1 MSPSS
6 VAPPIP
12 WHRRLEARL
21 AVGVGVLVAVSLG
34 AALATATRVAT
45 ARSLTRASENMH
57 AAQIAF
63 DRLVETRAESAAAQT
78 RLITVLPVF
87 RSHITEETLASDAAE
102 MNVMADDYRR
112 QLRARFT
119 IVTNR
124 RGAWIANP
132 GWPGGEVSAPVAG
145 SIREATAGRSHH
157 GNASIGGELFLIV
170 SEPARFAEEV
180 LGTMTAGF
188 AIDDGVAGELAELA
202 HVDVNLVAGD
212 RLAASSLRGEPR
224 AALAALLAAPAP
236 TGGAGSAPRLSDL
249 QGPAS
254 ELEPL
259 AGRRYVAGA
268 FPLAAGRGSPQ
279 VGRLVLLQDWEPTQQ
294 FLDELQRQ
302 LLIAGTVIFALAL
315 AGAFGFSRRLTRP
328 LKDIAAAAGEIAAG
342 NWERQVPLRG
352 SAEATT
358 LAAAFNEMTSSL
370 RRSYER
376 FHSVTDSARDAI
388 VSTDPDGRITFWNR
402 SAQTIFGCLEF
413 DALGQP
419 LTQFITEE
427 DRGAYL
433 ETVAPLLAA
442 AEGPTRG
449 RTIEITA
456 IRPDGAR
463 FPAEF
468 SVSCSSHEARL
479 SLTSVVRDISERKK
493 AEDVLRQ
500 RDQELRQAQK
510 MEAIGRLAGGVAHDF
525 NNLLTAIR
533 GYGELMMDT
542 LGEADAR
549 REDMGEIL
557 KAADSAAGLTRQL
570 LAFSRRE
577 RIVAQPVALDGI
589 LAGTEKMLRR
599 LIGEDVELVCVSE
612 QPLGFVR
619 ADNGQIEQVL
629 MNLAVNARDAM
640 AGGGQIHIA
649 LSNVDVDGRP
659 YVQLAVSD
667 TGTGMDAETASH
679 IFEPFFTTKRLGH
692 GTGLGLA
699 TVYGIV
705 QQSEGTID
713 VDTGPERGTTFR
725 ILLPQVP
732 GGDVQPS
739 SAPQAKPSSAGS
751 ETVLVVEDDERVRAL
766 VSNILKKDGY
776 RVLEAEHAEQAA
788 EVAAAHHEAID
799 LLLTDVVMPGRNGR
813 ELAELIVRRRPAT
826 RVLFMSGYSNDAV
839 LLRGVSATGAQFI
852 QKPFTIDALIAKV
865 RDVLARV

>member
-1 MSPSS
+1 
-6 VAPPIP
+6 
-12 WHRRLEARL
+12 L
-21 AVGVGVLVAVSLG
+21 AVGVGLLVAVSLG

-63 DRLVETRAESAAAQT
+63 ERLVETRAESAAAQT

-87 RSHITEETLASDAAE
+87 RSHITEETLATDAVE
-102 MNVMADDYRR
+102 MNVMADDYRQ

-124 RGAWIANP
+124 RGGWVANP
-132 GWPGGEVSAPVAG
+132 GWPGGEVSEPVAG
-145 SIREATAGRSHH
+145 SIREAMAGRPHH

-188 AIDDGVAGELAELA
+188 PIDDGVAAELAELA
-202 HVDVNLVAGD
+202 HVDVNLVVGD

-224 AALAALLAAPAP
+224 AALAALLAATTPP
-236 TGGAGSAPRLSDL
+236 SVGSSTPRLSDL

-268 FPLAAGRGSPQ
+268 FPLAAGRGSAQ

-342 NWERQVPLRG
+342 DWERQVPLRG

-402 SAQTIFGCLEF
+402 SAQTIFGCPEV
-413 DALGQP
+413 DALGRP
-419 LTQFITEE
+419 LTQFVAEQ
-427 DRGAYL
+427 DRGVYL
-433 ETVAPLLAA
+433 ETLAPLLAA
-442 AEGPTRG
+442 AEGPTHG
-449 RTIEITA
+449 RTIDITA
-456 IRPDGAR
+456 VRPGGDR

-479 SLTSVVRDISERKK
+479 SLTSVVRDVTERKK
-493 AEDVLRQ
+493 AEEVLRQ

-542 LGEADAR
+542 LEAADAR

-557 KAADSAAGLTRQL
+557 KAADSAAALTRQL
-570 LAFSRRE
+570 LAFSRRD
-577 RIVAQPVALDGI
+577 RIVAQPVALDSI
-589 LAGTEKMLRR
+589 LAGTEKILRR
-599 LIGEDVELVCVSE
+599 VIGEDVDLVCVSE

-640 AGGGQIHIA
+640 PGGGQIRIA
-649 LSNVDVDGRP
+649 LSNVQVDGRP

-679 IFEPFFTTKRLGH
+679 IFEPFFTTKREGH

-705 QQSEGTID
+705 QQSDGTID
-713 VDTGPERGTTFR
+713 VDTGPETGTTFR
-725 ILLPQVP
+725 ILLPQVER
-732 GGDVQPS
+732 GDAQPS
-739 SAPQAKPSSAGS
+739 SAPQAKSPSTGS

-776 RVLEAEHAEQAA
+776 RVLEAEHAEHAA
-788 EVAAAHHEAID
+788 EVAEAYNQPID

-852 QKPFTIDALIAKV
+852 QKPFTIDELTAKV
-865 RDVLARV
+865 RDVLAKV

>member
-1 MSPSS
+1 VSPSS
-6 VAPPIP
+6 PPQPIP

-21 AVGVGVLVAVSLG
+21 AISVGLLVAVSLG
-34 AALATATRVAT
+34 AALAAGTRVAT
-45 ARSLTRASENMH
+45 ARSLTRAAENMH
-57 AAQIAF
+57 AAQTAF

-102 MNVMADDYRR
+102 MNVMADEYRQ

-132 GWPGGEVSAPVAG
+132 GWPGGEVSAPVAS
-145 SIREATAGRSHH
+145 SIREAMAGRPHH
-157 GNASIGGELFLIV
+157 GNASLGGELFLIV

-188 AIDDGVAGELAELA
+188 AIDDGVAAELAELA
-202 HVDVNLVAGD
+202 HVEVNLVAGD

-224 AALAALLAAPAP
+224 AALAALLALPKP
-236 TGGAGSAPRLSDL
+236 SGGSAPRLRDL

-268 FPLAAGRGSPQ
+268 FPLATGRGSAQ

-294 FLDELQRQ
+294 FLDELQQQ
-302 LLIAGTVIFALAL
+302 LLIAGTVIFAVAL
-315 AGAFGFSRRLTRP
+315 GSAFGFSRRLTRP

-342 NWERQVPLRG
+342 DWERQVPLRG
-352 SAEATT
+352 SAEATM

-402 SAQTIFGCLEF
+402 SAETILGCSEF

-419 LTQFITEE
+419 LTQFIAEE
-427 DRGAYL
+427 DRGVYL

-449 RTIEITA
+449 RTIDITA
-456 IRPDGAR
+456 VRPAGAR

-468 SVSCSSHEARL
+468 SISCSSHETRL
-479 SLTSVVRDISERKK
+479 SLTAVVRDVTERKK
-493 AEDVLRQ
+493 AEEVLRQ
-500 RDQELRQAQK
+500 RDHELRQAQK

-589 LAGTEKMLRR
+589 LAGTERILRR
-599 LIGEDVELVCVSE
+599 VIGEDVELVCVSE

-640 AGGGQIHIA
+640 PGGGQIRIA
-649 LSNVDVDGRP
+649 LSNVQVEGRP

-667 TGTGMDAETASH
+667 TGTGIDAETASH
-679 IFEPFFTTKRLGH
+679 IFEPFFTTKRQGH

-713 VDTGPERGTTFR
+713 VDTGPEKGTTFR
-725 ILLPQVP
+725 ILLPQVAP
-732 GGDVQPS
+732 GDAQPS
-739 SAPQAKPSSAGS
+739 SGPHAKPASTGS

-776 RVLEAEHAEQAA
+776 QVLEAEHAEQAA
-788 EVAAAHHEAID
+788 EVAEAYHEPID

-852 QKPFTIDALIAKV
+852 QKPFTIDALTAKV
-865 RDVLARV
+865 RDVLAKV

>member
-1 MSPSS
+1 
-6 VAPPIP
+6 
-12 WHRRLEARL
+12 
-21 AVGVGVLVAVSLG
+21 
-34 AALATATRVAT
+34 
-45 ARSLTRASENMH
+45 
-57 AAQIAF
+57 
-63 DRLVETRAESAAAQT
+63 
-78 RLITVLPVF
+78 
-87 RSHITEETLASDAAE
+87 
-102 MNVMADDYRR
+102 
-112 QLRARFT
+112 
-119 IVTNR
+119 
-124 RGAWIANP
+124 
-132 GWPGGEVSAPVAG
+132 
-145 SIREATAGRSHH
+145 
-157 GNASIGGELFLIV
+157 
-170 SEPARFAEEV
+170 
-180 LGTMTAGF
+180 
-188 AIDDGVAGELAELA
+188 
-202 HVDVNLVAGD
+202 
-212 RLAASSLRGEPR
+212 
-224 AALAALLAAPAP
+224 LLAAPKP
-236 TGGAGSAPRLSDL
+236 SGSGSAPRLSDL

-268 FPLAAGRGSPQ
+268 FPLATGRGSAQ
-279 VGRLVLLQDWEPTQQ
+279 VGRLLLLQDWEPTQQ
-294 FLDELQRQ
+294 FLDELQQQ

-315 AGAFGFSRRLTRP
+315 GSAFGFSRRLTRP
-328 LKDIAAAAGEIAAG
+328 LKEIATAAGQIAAG
-342 NWERQVPLRG
+342 DWERQVPLRG
-352 SAEATT
+352 GAEVTT

-402 SAQTIFGCLEF
+402 SAQTIFGCLEI

-427 DRGAYL
+427 DRAAYL

-449 RTIEITA
+449 RTIDITA
-456 IRPDGAR
+456 VRPGGAP

-479 SLTSVVRDISERKK
+479 SLTAVVRDVTERKK
-493 AEDVLRQ
+493 AEEVLRQ

-577 RIVAQPVALDGI
+577 RIVAHPVALDGI
-589 LAGTEKMLRR
+589 LTGTEKMLRR
-599 LIGEDVELVCVSE
+599 VIGEDVELVCVSE

-619 ADNGQIEQVL
+619 ADNGQLEQVL

-640 AGGGQIHIA
+640 PGGGQIRIA
-649 LSNVDVDGRP
+649 LSNVEVDGRP

-713 VDTGPERGTTFR
+713 VDTGPEKGTTFR

-732 GGDVQPS
+732 RGDVQPS
-739 SAPQAKPSSAGS
+739 SAPQAKPSSQAS

-788 EVAAAHHEAID
+788 EVAEGYHEPID

-813 ELAELIVRRRPAT
+813 ELAELIVRRRPTT

-852 QKPFTIDALIAKV
+852 QKPFTIDALTAKV
-865 RDVLARV
+865 RDVLAKV

>member
-6 VAPPIP
+6 PPLPIP

-21 AVGVGVLVAVSLG
+21 AVSVGLLVAVSLV
-34 AALATATRVAT
+34 AALAAATRVAT

-57 AAQIAF
+57 DAQNAF

-87 RSHITEETLASDAAE
+87 RSHITEEALASDAAE
-102 MNVMADDYRR
+102 MDVMADEYRQ

-132 GWPGGEVSAPVAG
+132 GWPGGDVSAPVTS
-145 SIREATAGRSHH
+145 SIREAMAGRPHH

-188 AIDDGVAGELAELA
+188 AIDDGVVAELAELA

-224 AALAALLAAPAP
+224 AALAALLAAPKP
-236 TGGAGSAPRLSDL
+236 SGGGSAPRLSDL

-259 AGRRYVAGA
+259 AGRRYLAGA
-268 FPLAAGRGSPQ
+268 FPLATGRGSAQ
-279 VGRLVLLQDWEPTQQ
+279 VGRLLLLQDWEPTQQ
-294 FLDELQRQ
+294 FLDELQQQ

-315 AGAFGFSRRLTRP
+315 GSAFGFSRRLTRP
-328 LKDIAAAAGEIAAG
+328 LKDIATAAGEIAAG
-342 NWERQVPLRG
+342 DWERQVPLRG

-402 SAQTIFGCLEF
+402 SAQTIFGCLEI

-433 ETVAPLLAA
+433 ETVAPLLVA

-449 RTIEITA
+449 RTIDITA
-456 IRPDGAR
+456 VRPAGAP

-479 SLTSVVRDISERKK
+479 SLTAVVRDVTERKK
-493 AEDVLRQ
+493 AEEVLRQ

-577 RIVAQPVALDGI
+577 RIVAHPVALDGI
-589 LAGTEKMLRR
+589 LTGTEKMLRR
-599 LIGEDVELVCVSE
+599 VIGEDVELVCVSE

-640 AGGGQIHIA
+640 PGGGQIRIA
-649 LSNVDVDGRP
+649 LSNVEVDGRP

-713 VDTGPERGTTFR
+713 VDTGPEKGTTFR

-732 GGDVQPS
+732 RGDVQPAS
-739 SAPQAKPSSAGS
+739 GPQAKPASPGS

-788 EVAAAHHEAID
+788 EVAEGYHEPID

-813 ELAELIVRRRPAT
+813 ELAELIVRHRPAT

-852 QKPFTIDALIAKV
+852 QKPFTIDALTAKV
-865 RDVLARV
+865 RDVLAKV

>member
-1 MSPSS
+1 VIPPATSS
-6 VAPPIP
+6 LIP

-21 AVGVGVLVAVSLG
+21 ALSVGLLVAVSLG
-34 AALATATRVAT
+34 AALTMATRVAT

-57 AAQIAF
+57 TAQTAF
-63 DRLVETRAESAAAQT
+63 ERLVATRAEAAAAQT
-78 RLITVLPVF
+78 RLITALPVF
-87 RSHITEETLASDAAE
+87 RSHITEVTLASDAAE
-102 MNVMADDYRR
+102 MDVMAEEYRQ
-112 QLRARFT
+112 QLHTRFT

-124 RGAWIANP
+124 RGTWVANP
-132 GWPGGEVSAPVAG
+132 GWPGGEASPAVAG
-145 SIREATAGRSHH
+145 SIRAAMTGRSHH
-157 GNASIGGELFLIV
+157 DIASIDGAMFLIV

-188 AIDDGVAGELAELA
+188 PIDDGVAAELA
-202 HVDVNLVAGD
+202 DVAHVEVNLVAGD
-212 RLAASSLRGEPR
+212 RLVASSLRGEPR
-224 AALAALLAAPAP
+224 AALAALLAR
-236 TGGAGSAPRLSDL
+236 PRVRDL

-254 ELEPL
+254 ELEDV

-268 FPLAAGRGSPQ
+268 FPLATGETS
-279 VGRLVLLQDWEPTQQ
+279 GRLVLLQDWAPTQQ
-294 FLDELQRQ
+294 FLDELQQQ
-302 LLIAGTVIFALAL
+302 LLIAGAVIFAFALGGAL
-315 AGAFGFSRRLTRP
+315 AFSRRLTRP
-328 LKDIAAAAGEIAAG
+328 LKDIADAAGEITAG
-342 NWERQVPLRG
+342 NWNRQVPLRG

-358 LAAAFNEMTSSL
+358 LAAAFNEMTTSL

-402 SAQTIFGCLEF
+402 SAQTIFGCPEG

-419 LTQFITEE
+419 LTRFVSQD
-427 DRGAYL
+427 DRSVYL

-442 AEGPTRG
+442 AKGPIHG
-449 RTIEITA
+449 RTIDITA
-456 IRPDGAR
+456 VRPDGAR

-468 SVSCSSHEARL
+468 SISCAMDETHR
-479 SLTSVVRDISERKK
+479 SLTSVVRDVTERKK
-493 AEDVLRQ
+493 AEEELRQ
-500 RDQELRQAQK
+500 RDQDLRQSQK

-533 GYGELMMDT
+533 GYGELMMET
-542 LGEADAR
+542 LSDSDER

-577 RIVAQPVALDGI
+577 RLVAHPVALGGI

-599 LIGEDVELVCVSE
+599 VIGEDIDLVCVSE

-640 AGGGQIHIA
+640 PDGGQIRIA
-649 LSNVDVDGRP
+649 LSNVTADGRP
-659 YVQLAVSD
+659 YVELTVSD
-667 TGTGMDAETASH
+667 TGTGMDAETATH
-679 IFEPFFTTKRLGH
+679 IFEPFFTTKREGQ

-705 QQSEGTID
+705 QQCGGTID
-713 VDTGPERGTTFR
+713 VDSEPGRGTTFR
-725 ILLPQVP
+725 VRLPQVACAEP
-732 GGDVQPS
+732 AAPEEPHGKQPS
-739 SAPQAKPSSAGS
+739 TAS
-751 ETVLVVEDDERVRAL
+751 ETVLLVEDDERVRAL
-766 VSNILKKDGY
+766 VGNILKKGGY

-788 EVAAAHHEAID
+788 EIDATHTGTID

-813 ELAELIVRRRPAT
+813 ELAELIVQRRPAI

-839 LLRGVSATGAQFI
+839 LMRGVRATGAQFI
-852 QKPFTIDALIAKV
+852 QKPFTIDALSTKV
-865 RDVLARV
+865 RDVLAKV

>member
-1 MSPSS
+1 VIPPATSS
-6 VAPPIP
+6 PIP

-21 AVGVGVLVAVSLG
+21 ALSVGLLVAVSLG
-34 AALATATRVAT
+34 AALTMATRVAT

-57 AAQIAF
+57 AAQTAF
-63 DRLVETRAESAAAQT
+63 ERLVATRAEAAAAQT
-78 RLITVLPVF
+78 RLIAALPVF
-87 RSHITEETLASDAAE
+87 RSHIAEVTLASDAAE
-102 MNVMADDYRR
+102 MDGMAEEYRQ
-112 QLRARFT
+112 QLHARFT

-124 RGAWIANP
+124 HGAWVANP
-132 GWPGGEVSAPVAG
+132 GWPGGEASPAVARA
-145 SIREATAGRSHH
+145 IRDAMTGRSHYD
-157 GNASIGGELFLIV
+157 NASIGGALFLIV

-188 AIDDGVAGELAELA
+188 PIDDGVAAELA
-202 HVDVNLVAGD
+202 DVAHVEVNLVAGD
-212 RLAASSLRGEPR
+212 RLVASSLRGEPR
-224 AALAALLAAPAP
+224 AALVALLAL
-236 TGGAGSAPRLSDL
+236 PRVRDL

-254 ELEPL
+254 ELEDV

-268 FPLAAGRGSPQ
+268 FPLATGEAS
-279 VGRLVLLQDWEPTQQ
+279 GRLVLLQDWAPTQQ
-294 FLDELQRQ
+294 FLDELQQQ
-302 LLIAGTVIFALAL
+302 LLIAGIVIFALAL
-315 AGAFGFSRRLTRP
+315 GSTLAFSRRLTRP
-328 LKDIAAAAGEIAAG
+328 LKDIADAAGEIAAG
-342 NWERQVPLRG
+342 NWNLQVPLSG

-358 LAAAFNEMTSSL
+358 LAAAFNEMTTSL

-402 SAQTIFGCLEF
+402 SAQTIFGCPEG

-419 LTQFITEE
+419 LTRFVSQD
-427 DRGAYL
+427 DRSVYL

-442 AEGPTRG
+442 AKGPAHG
-449 RTIEITA
+449 RTIDITA
-456 IRPDGAR
+456 VRPDGAR

-468 SVSCSSHEARL
+468 SISCAMDETRR
-479 SLTSVVRDISERKK
+479 SLTSVVRDVTERKK
-493 AEDVLRQ
+493 AEEELRQ
-500 RDQELRQAQK
+500 RDQDLRQSQK

-533 GYGELMMDT
+533 GYGELIMET
-542 LGEADAR
+542 LSDSDER
-549 REDMGEIL
+549 REDMAEIL

-577 RIVAQPVALDGI
+577 RLVAHPVALDGI

-599 LIGEDVELVCVSE
+599 VIGEDIDLVSVSE

-640 AGGGQIHIA
+640 PDGGQIRIA
-649 LSNVDVDGRP
+649 LSNVTADGRP
-659 YVQLAVSD
+659 YVELTVSD
-667 TGTGMDAETASH
+667 TGTGMDAETATH
-679 IFEPFFTTKRLGH
+679 IFEPFFTTKREGQ

-705 QQSEGTID
+705 RQCGGTID
-713 VDTGPERGTTFR
+713 VDTEPGKGTTFR
-725 ILLPQVP
+725 VRLPQVAFA
-732 GGDVQPS
+732 DVAAPEEPHGKQPS
-739 SAPQAKPSSAGS
+739 TAS
-751 ETVLVVEDDERVRAL
+751 ETVLLVEDDERVRAL
-766 VSNILKKDGY
+766 VRNILKKGGY

-788 EVAAAHHEAID
+788 EIDAAHTGTID

-813 ELAELIVRRRPAT
+813 ELAELIVQRRPAI

-839 LLRGVSATGAQFI
+839 LMRGVRATGAQFI
-852 QKPFTIDALIAKV
+852 QKPFTIDALSTKV
-865 RDVLARV
+865 RDVLAKV